1 MERRASSPVPQL
13 TMPGG
18 DARRSTNNAQ
28 VPVVH
33 VDCLTFNLG
42 ESIPASSVSSGA
54 AVPESARSRPKL
66 PSEGQG
72 DHMRSGC
79 RFVRASVI
87 GFRDIESTH
96 FVLQGCTLQP

>member
-1 MERRASSPVPQL
+1 MERRASSPVSQL

-28 VPVVH
+28 FPVVH

-42 ESIPASSVSSGA
+42 EGIPASSVSSGA
-54 AVPESARSRPKL
+54 AVRERSRSRPTL

-72 DHMRSGC
+72 DHMRALLAI
-79 RFVRASVI
+79 RVADSV
-87 GFRDIESTH
+87 GP
-96 FVLQGCTLQP
+96 Q

>member
-28 VPVVH
+28 LPVVH

-42 ESIPASSVSSGA
+42 EGIPASSVSSGVA
-54 AVPESARSRPKL
+54 ACQRAQSRPKL

-72 DHMRSGC
+72 DHMRALLAIRVADSFGP
-79 RFVRASVI
+79 
-87 GFRDIESTH
+87 
-96 FVLQGCTLQP
+96 Q

>member
-18 DARRSTNNAQ
+18 DARRSTNKAQ
-28 VPVVH
+28 LPVVH
-33 VDCLTFNLG
+33 VYSPTFIPS
-42 ESIPASSVSSGA
+42 ESTPASSVSGGV
-54 AVPESARSRPKL
+54 AVPESARSWLKL

-87 GFRDIESTH
+87 GFRDIESPH